1 MPSLFIGVSLK
12 MYFGRFRTADWCRAV
27 ADMACSH
34 PAVTEGRV
42 RLVVLPSHPY
52 LLEARNIFAATPVHI
67 GGQDLFWEDR
77 GAFTGEV
84 SGAQLRELG
93 CDYAEIGHAERRR
106 IFGEDDAVIALKTAA
121 AFRNGL
127 TPLLCV
133 GEAEQSSVEVA
144 AAECAAQLTSAL
156 ATAHDIGGPVVVAY
170 EPQWAIGATEPA
182 SPQHITTV
190 CTALRAHLTKP
201 PFTGSQVIYGGSA
214 QRGLLTQLTSGVDGL
229 FLGRF
234 AHDPSAV
241 ATILDEVVDVAV
253 EGSPQWRS
261 A

>member
-1 MPSLFIGVSLK
+1 MVFIGVSLK
-12 MYFGRFRTADWCRAV
+12 MYFGRVRTADWCRGV
-27 ADMACSH
+27 AEIASSH
-34 PAVTEGRV
+34 PAITDGRV
-42 RLVVLPSHPY
+42 RLLVLPSHPY
-52 LLEARNIFAATPVHI
+52 LLEARNIFGATPVHI
-67 GGQDLFWEDR
+67 GGQDLFWEDS
-77 GAFTGEV
+77 GAYTGEV
-84 SGAQLRELG
+84 SGAQLAELG

-121 AFRNGL
+121 AVRNGL

-133 GEAEQSSVEVA
+133 GESDRSSVEEATADCVAQLDSALSAVA
-144 AAECAAQLTSAL
+144 ADAA
-156 ATAHDIGGPVVVAY
+156 GPVVVAY
-170 EPQWAIGATEPA
+170 EPQWAIGATKPA
-182 SPQHITTV
+182 SPQHITAV
-190 CTALRAHLTKP
+190 CAALRTHLT

-214 QRGLLTQLTSGVDGL
+214 QPGLLTQLKSGVDGL

-241 ATILDEVVDVAV
+241 ATILDEVLLS

>member
-1 MPSLFIGVSLK
+1 MVFIGVSLK
-12 MYFGRFRTADWCRAV
+12 MYFGRVRTADWCRGV
-27 ADMACSH
+27 AEIASSH
-34 PAVTEGRV
+34 PAITDGQV

-52 LLEARNIFAATPVHI
+52 LLEARNTFGATPVHL
-67 GGQDLFWEDR
+67 GGQDLFWEDS

-84 SGAQLRELG
+84 SGAQLAELG

-106 IFGEDDAVIALKTAA
+106 IFGEDDAIIALKTAA
-121 AFRNGL
+121 AVRNGL

-133 GEAEQSSVEVA
+133 GESKRSSVEEATADCVAQLDSALSTVA
-144 AAECAAQLTSAL
+144 ADAA
-156 ATAHDIGGPVVVAY
+156 GPVVVAY
-170 EPQWAIGATEPA
+170 EPQWAIGATKPA
-182 SPQHITTV
+182 SPQHITAV
-190 CTALRAHLTKP
+190 CAALRTHLT

-214 QRGLLTQLTSGVDGL
+214 QPGLLTQLKSGVDGL

-241 ATILDEVVDVAV
+241 ATILDEVLLS
-253 EGSPQWRS
+253 EGRPQWRS

>member
-1 MPSLFIGVSLK
+1 MVFIGVSLK
-12 MYFGRFRTADWCRAV
+12 MYFGRVRTADWCRGV
-27 ADMACSH
+27 ADIASSH
-34 PAVTEGRV
+34 PAITDGHV

-52 LLEARNIFAATPVHI
+52 LVETRNIFGATPVHI
-67 GGQDLFWEDR
+67 GSQNLFWEDS

-84 SGAQLRELG
+84 SGAQLAELG

-106 IFGEDDAVIALKTAA
+106 IFGEDDAIVALKTAA
-121 AFRNGL
+121 AVRNGL
-127 TPLLCV
+127 IPLLCV
-133 GEAEQSSVEVA
+133 GESEWSSVEGA
-144 AAECAAQLTSAL
+144 TAQCMAQLDSAL
-156 ATAHDIGGPVVVAY
+156 STVGADDAVGPVVVAY
-170 EPQWAIGATEPA
+170 EPQWAIGAAKPA
-182 SPQHITTV
+182 SPQHITAV
-190 CTALRAHLTKP
+190 CAALRTHLT

-214 QRGLLTQLTSGVDGL
+214 QPGLLTRLKSGVDGL

-241 ATILDEVVDVAV
+241 ATILDEVLVS

>member
-1 MPSLFIGVSLK
+1 MVFIGVSLK
-12 MYFGRFRTADWCRAV
+12 MYFGRVRTADWCRGV
-27 ADMACSH
+27 AEIASSH
-34 PAVTEGRV
+34 PAITDGRV

-52 LLEARNIFAATPVHI
+52 LLEARSIFGATPVHL
-67 GGQDLFWEDR
+67 GGQDLFWEDS

-84 SGAQLRELG
+84 SGAQLAELG

-121 AFRNGL
+121 AYRNSL

-133 GEAEQSSVEVA
+133 GESDRSSVEEA
-144 AAECAAQLTSAL
+144 TAECVAQLDSAL
-156 ATAHDIGGPVVVAY
+156 STVGADSAGPMVVAY
-170 EPQWAIGATEPA
+170 EPQWAIGATKPA
-182 SPQHITTV
+182 SPQHITAV
-190 CTALRAHLTKP
+190 CAALRTHLT

-214 QRGLLTQLTSGVDGL
+214 QPGLLTQLKSGVDGL

-241 ATILDEVVDVAV
+241 ATILDEVLLS

>member
-1 MPSLFIGVSLK
+1 MVFIGVSLK
-12 MYFGRFRTADWCRAV
+12 MYFGRVRTADWCRGV
-27 ADMACSH
+27 AEIASSH
-34 PAVTEGRV
+34 PAITDGRV

-52 LLEARNIFAATPVHI
+52 LLEARNIFGATPVHI
-67 GGQDLFWEDR
+67 GGQDLFWEDS
-77 GAFTGEV
+77 GAYTGEV
-84 SGAQLRELG
+84 SGAQLAELG

-106 IFGEDDAVIALKTAA
+106 IFGEDDAIIALKTTAA
-121 AFRNGL
+121 VRNGL

-133 GEAEQSSVEVA
+133 GESKRSSVEEAIADCVAQLDSALSTVA
-144 AAECAAQLTSAL
+144 ADNA
-156 ATAHDIGGPVVVAY
+156 GPVVVAY
-170 EPQWAIGATEPA
+170 EPQWAIGATKPA
-182 SPQHITTV
+182 SPQHITAV
-190 CTALRAHLTKP
+190 CAALRTHLT

-214 QRGLLTQLTSGVDGL
+214 QPGLLTQLKSGVDGL

-241 ATILDEVVDVAV
+241 ATILDEVLLS